1 MVQVVVGVVDPNPLV
16 GGSGIDRLLGAGVQV
31 DCPCLEQECFDL
43 NRDFMERMA
52 AEAASAA

>member
-1 MVQVVVGVVDPNPLV
+1 MVVGVVDPNPLV

-52 AEAASAA
+52 AEAASVA